1 MSEFSDRFRML
12 KDESGATLKELSEK
26 LDITVPN
33 LSYYMKGREPSY
45 DILIK
50 IADYFNVTT
59 DWLIGRT
66 DEKTTA
72 QSSIIADVEKQ
83 LNLKDSDRLSGK
95 ARELYLKQQGSL
107 YNTMI
112 DMYSFYLSTNSSYER
127 DVKYFSPSV
136 CDILNLHIKELNK
149 GFENLSKDSILNLMK
164 KEEFIADV
172 LQTSVLFSSYAYA
185 DYLSHSEN
193 LPESDRNT
201 VQEIVNFTFNNFKEK
216 NPDKNTFET
225 FLKMSFIMDD

>member
-12 KDESGATLKELSEK
+12 KDKSGATLKELSQK

-45 DILIK
+45 DILIR
-50 IADYFNVTT
+50 IADYFNVST

-66 DEKTTA
+66 DERNTA
-72 QSSIIADVEKQ
+72 QSSIIIEIEKQ
-83 LNLKDSDRLSGK
+83 LNLDDTNRLSGK
-95 ARELYLKQQGSL
+95 ARELYLNQQGSL
-107 YNTMI
+107 YNSMV
-112 DMYSFYLSTNSSYER
+112 DMYSFYLSTDSSYER
-127 DVKYFSPSV
+127 DVKYFSPAV

-149 GFENLSKDSILNLMK
+149 GFENLSKDSILNLIK
-164 KEEFIADV
+164 KEELIADV

-225 FLKMSFIMDD
+225 FLKMSFITED

>member
-1 MSEFSDRFRML
+1 MSEFSNRFRQL
-12 KDESGATLKELSEK
+12 KDESNLTLKDLSEA
-26 LDITVPN
+26 LDITAPN

-83 LNLKDSDRLSGK
+83 LNLKDSDQLSGK

-112 DMYSFYLSTNSSYER
+112 DMYSFYLSTNSSYEIGR
-127 DVKYFSPSV
+127 AHV
-136 CDILNLHIKELNK
+136 
-149 GFENLSKDSILNLMK
+149 
-164 KEEFIADV
+164 
-172 LQTSVLFSSYAYA
+172 
-185 DYLSHSEN
+185 
-193 LPESDRNT
+193 
-201 VQEIVNFTFNNFKEK
+201 
-216 NPDKNTFET
+216 
-225 FLKMSFIMDD
+225 